1 MSAIKLA
8 VEGFSKTVVGGA
20 RVLDVGCG
28 LRPYEVFFSHAKYI
42 GIDVAQSGRLAE
54 GKKIDFEFDG
64 VNIPFED
71 NSYDIVI
78 CTEVLEH
85 AIQPESLLKEISRVL
100 DSGGRLF
107 LTVPF
112 IWGLHELPFD
122 FRRYTTVGIKSE
134 IEKAGLEITKIDK
147 LVTGLEAMRM
157 LIASETSYYINYRIA
172 PELRSS
178 YRFRMSLWVQQKL
191 LRALFYIWQGQINF
205 ERIYIDNL
213 VIAQKPK
220 LDKTL

>member
-8 VEGFSKTVVGGA
+8 VENFSKTVARGA

-28 LRPYEVFFSHAKYI
+28 LRPYETFFSHAKYT
-42 GIDVAQSGRLAE
+42 GIDVAESGRLAE

-64 VNIPFED
+64 VNIPFKD

-85 AIQPESLLKEISRVL
+85 AIQPEGLLKEITRVL
-100 DSGGRLF
+100 DSEGRLF

-134 IEKAGLEITKIDK
+134 IEKAGLEVTKIDK

-157 LIASETSYYINYRIA
+157 LITSETNYYVNYKVA
-172 PELRSS
+172 FTLRNTC
-178 YRFRMSLWVQQKL
+178 RFRLTLWVQQKL
-191 LRALFYIWQGQINF
+191 LSVLFYVWQGRLNF
-205 ERIYIDNL
+205 ERIYIDNI
-213 VIAQKPK
+213 VTAKKPK